1 MTHVNSL
8 SLTLTHLP
16 LILNPDPTSSP
27 LSAQRPAGQI
37 CDGFDD
43 VLSSLRLQRAS
54 PNMSMDISKP
64 IAFCE
69 HLQLSAI
76 GIQPASISFQ
86 VSLFAS
92 RTTLS
97 RNSLLSARAIDS
109 HIRVRPLHLR
119 AGEGQRGQPGRN
131 RRPRRCQQ
139 CPPETN
145 HRRLGHYAPSS
156 KDYCA
161 EMCATRSILVDA

>member
-1 MTHVNSL
+1 MPKSGHAHTSTSPPNCA
-8 SLTLTHLP
+8 
-16 LILNPDPTSSP
+16 LILPSP
-27 LSAQRPAGQI
+27 YISQRPAAGQI

-97 RNSLLSARAIDS
+97 RHSLLSARAIDS
-109 HIRVRPLHLR
+109 YIRVRPLHLR

-145 HRRLGHYAPSS
+145 HRRRGHHASSSEDSCPTRYAVNQ
-156 KDYCA
+156 C
-161 EMCATRSILVDA
+161 C